1 MSGHDAADIRKQVRG
16 YMLVFGALAV
26 GTVITVAV
34 SYLHLPLAIGLAV
47 ALLIASIKGSL
58 VAGWFMHLK
67 AERKAIYAV
76 LALTVGFFLL
86 LLSWPQLD
94 IGGAEGKKSVMEGVK
109 PKWDPATGHA
119 GGGHG
124 ASDAGDGG
132 HGADAAS
139 THGSTSGH

>member
-34 SYLHLPLAIGLAV
+34 SYLHLPLALGLAV

-109 PKWDPATGHA
+109 PKWDPAPGHA

-132 HGADAAS
+132 HGAGAAS
-139 THGSTSGH
+139 THGSASGH

>member
-16 YMLVFGALAV
+16 YMIVFGALAV

-34 SYLHLPLAIGLAV
+34 SYLHLPLALGLAV
-47 ALLIASIKGSL
+47 ALLIASVKGSL

-86 LLSWPQLD
+86 LLVWPQLD
-94 IGGAEGKKSVMEGVK
+94 IGDAEGKKSVMEGVT
-109 PKWDPATGHA
+109 PPWDPATGHHGAA
-119 GGGHG
+119 GGAHGGDGGHG
-124 ASDAGDGG
+124 ASDA
-132 HGADAAS
+132 S
-139 THGSTSGH
+139 HGSASGH

>member
-1 MSGHDAADIRKQVRG
+1 
-16 YMLVFGALAV
+16 MLVFGALAV

-34 SYLHLPLAIGLAV
+34 SYLHLPLALGLAV

-86 LLSWPQLD
+86 LLVWPQLD

-109 PKWDPATGHA
+109 EPWSPGHHGAAGGHGGAASDGHDAGASHGSATGH
-119 GGGHG
+119 
-124 ASDAGDGG
+124 
-132 HGADAAS
+132 
-139 THGSTSGH
+139 